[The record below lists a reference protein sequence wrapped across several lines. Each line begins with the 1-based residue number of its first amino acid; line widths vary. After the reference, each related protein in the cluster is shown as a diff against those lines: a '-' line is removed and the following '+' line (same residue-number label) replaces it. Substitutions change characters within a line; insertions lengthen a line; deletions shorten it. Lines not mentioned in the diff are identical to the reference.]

1 MAITVG
7 TNSYITILECND
19 ILAGFLNTT
28 EWDAATDAIKEK
40 ALRQACTMMQSIAW
54 IGYKTLDTQSLEF
67 QDNGYHKTDI

>member
-40 ALRQACTMMQSIAW
+40 ALRQAS
-54 IGYKTLDTQSLEF
+54 G
-67 QDNGYHKTDI
+67 